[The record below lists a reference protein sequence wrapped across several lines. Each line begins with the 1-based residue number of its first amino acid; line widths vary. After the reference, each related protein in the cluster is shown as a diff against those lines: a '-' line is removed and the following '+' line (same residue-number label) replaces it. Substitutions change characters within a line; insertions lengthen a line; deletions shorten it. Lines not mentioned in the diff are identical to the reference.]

1 MWERPHVNSSHP
13 VNRSRQPVV
22 LASRGRLARQAR
34 SRGRQDGDDD
44 VTREQELMTALHTEH
59 YDVLISFVLRYVR
72 TREQA
77 EDAVQE
83 TMLRA
88 WRNIE
93 KVRPNDDAV
102 RSYLL
107 TIARNV
113 LTDTWRAERRRPV
126 LVGDD
131 AAIAAAPSLDDVEST
146 LEGHLVA
153 AALERLSSEHR
164 DVIQALYYDG
174 LSVTEAA
181 AKLTVPQG
189 TIKSRAYYAVRA
201 LRGTFEEMGVLR

>member
-1 MWERPHVNSSHP
+1 
-13 VNRSRQPVV
+13 
-22 LASRGRLARQAR
+22 
-34 SRGRQDGDDD
+34 
-44 VTREQELMTALHTEH
+44 MTALHTEH

-72 TREQA
+72 NREQA

-88 WRNIE
+88 WRSIDN
-93 KVRPNDDAV
+93 VRPNDAAV

-113 LTDTWRAERRRPV
+113 LTDRWRAEQRRPV
-126 LVGDD
+126 LVRDD

-146 LEGHLVA
+146 LDGHLVA
-153 AALERLSSEHR
+153 AALGRLSTEHR
-164 DVIQALYYDG
+164 EVVHALYYDG

-181 AKLTVPQG
+181 TKLTVPQG

-201 LRGTFEEMGVLR
+201 LRAAFEEMGVLR

>member
-1 MWERPHVNSSHP
+1 
-13 VNRSRQPVV
+13 
-22 LASRGRLARQAR
+22 
-34 SRGRQDGDDD
+34 
-44 VTREQELMTALHTEH
+44 MTALHAEH
-59 YDVLISFVLRYVR
+59 YDVLLAFALRYVR
-72 TREQA
+72 NREQA

-88 WRNIE
+88 WRSIE
-93 KVRPNDDAV
+93 NVRLDDAAV

-126 LVGDD
+126 LVCDD
-131 AAIAAAPSLDDVEST
+131 AAIAAAASLDDVEST

-153 AALERLSSEHR
+153 AALDRLSTEHR
-164 DVIQALYYDG
+164 EVVHALYYDG

-181 AKLTVPQG
+181 TKLTVPQG

-201 LRGTFEEMGVLR
+201 LRAAFEEMGVLR

>member
-1 MWERPHVNSSHP
+1 
-13 VNRSRQPVV
+13 
-22 LASRGRLARQAR
+22 
-34 SRGRQDGDDD
+34 
-44 VTREQELMTALHTEH
+44 MTALHTEH
-59 YDVLISFVLRYVR
+59 YDVLMSFVLRYVR
-72 TREQA
+72 NREQA

-88 WRNIE
+88 WRNIDT
-93 KVRPNDDAV
+93 VRPDDAAV

-113 LTDTWRAERRRPV
+113 LTDMWRAERRRPM
-126 LVGDD
+126 LVRDD
-131 AAIAAAPSLDDVEST
+131 AAIAAAPSLDDVESA

-153 AALERLSSEHR
+153 AALDRLSTEHR
-164 DVIQALYYDG
+164 EVVNALYYDG

-181 AKLTVPQG
+181 TKFTVPQG

-201 LRGTFEEMGVLR
+201 LRAAFEEMGVLR